1 MFKKIIKEII
11 AESGLSQEKFAKSV
25 SVSQGTVSKW
35 ISGAQEPR
43 YSQLVQICQTY
54 KLDANYILGIKEY

>member
-1 MFKKIIKEII
+1 MFEKIIKEII